1 MTKKIN
7 LTPEIVTNIAKE
19 IIEKNITTRKITKNG
34 NLTPFAEIIQKYLL
48 NAKGKPFSRNSIER
62 MLTANKNEI
71 NEKINKAVHD
81 LDNNEEEASKENT
94 KETSKEEEEEASKA
108 LSKDKTKEE
117 ASKEEIPKTT
127 EIPKKKILTV
137 SGYNKNLANEI
148 IKKAKDLENNEEI
161 VDTVSLK
168 PTIETEETI
177 SKPMKKISTETP
189 AKVII
194 TTPAKI
200 KTIKEKIKKL
210 PKENELFDTLYS
222 LHYYNKPESEIID
235 FINKNYTEPE
245 KEIIFN
251 KKPIEIVIKRFKE
264 IALEQNLKKLNNY
277 SNLSNEQIQ
286 AMKQQGLIDDN
297 IENEINKAKQYV
309 YETTKLENMKRDYL
323 SNPAYNHINKQK
335 IISLLNNG
343 FNPALLKHP

>member
-1 MTKKIN
+1 MTKKLN

-19 IIEKNITTRKITKNG
+19 IIEKNITTRKITKKG
-34 NLTPFAEIIQKYLL
+34 NLTPFAEIIQKHIL
-48 NAKGKPFSRNSIER
+48 NNKGKPFSRNSIER

-71 NEKINKAVHD
+71 NNRIN
-81 LDNNEEEASKENT
+81 EAIKE
-94 KETSKEEEEEASKA
+94 
-108 LSKDKTKEE
+108 LSKEE
-117 ASKEEIPKTT
+117 ASKEEASKEEASKEEASKEEKEEASKEEKEEKEEIPKTS

-161 VDTVSLK
+161 VETISLK

-277 SNLSNEQIQ
+277 SNLTEEQIQ
-286 AMKQQGLIDDN
+286 TMKQQGLIDDN
-297 IENEINKAKQYV
+297 IENEINKAKRYV